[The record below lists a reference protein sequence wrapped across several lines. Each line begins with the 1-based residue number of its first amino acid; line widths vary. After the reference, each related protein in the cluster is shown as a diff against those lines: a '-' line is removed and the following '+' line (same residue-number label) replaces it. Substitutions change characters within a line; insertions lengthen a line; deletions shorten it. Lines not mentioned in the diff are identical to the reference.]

1 MQEKYKRFG
10 ENIGTSVAY
19 EILRRETSQDRRYD
33 FYKYELV
40 DGKYIGFCRFIEK
53 SYSIINENFV

>member
-40 DGKYIGFCRFIEK
+40 DGKEVNYLIEL
-53 SYSIINENFV
+53 ID